1 MQKDFSY
8 TLNIDDLKQTE
19 QRYDIKADFDN
30 LNVIKEI
37 LQIEDVKSFEAH
49 VCLKLSRKQHR
60 LDIKG
65 EVKADVV
72 LKSVITLENFEKTYV
87 VPFSLW
93 YDTDLTYQDLQ
104 DMDFSVF
111 DDAPDI
117 IENNQIDLVQI
128 CLEHLSL
135 ALDDYPRKEGE
146 AFNFRSEFDEQTTKA
161 AHPFAALQALK
172 K

>member
-8 TLNIDDLKQTE
+8 TLNIDELKQTE
-19 QRYDIKADFDN
+19 QKYDIKADFDN

-72 LKSVITLENFEKTYV
+72 LKSVITLENFEKTYI
-87 VPFSLW
+87 VPFAHW

-104 DMDFSVF
+104 DMDFSIF

-128 CLEHLSL
+128 CLEQLSL

-146 AFNFRSEFDEQTTKA
+146 KFHFKTEFDEETTKA
-161 AHPFAALQALK
+161 AHPFAALKALK